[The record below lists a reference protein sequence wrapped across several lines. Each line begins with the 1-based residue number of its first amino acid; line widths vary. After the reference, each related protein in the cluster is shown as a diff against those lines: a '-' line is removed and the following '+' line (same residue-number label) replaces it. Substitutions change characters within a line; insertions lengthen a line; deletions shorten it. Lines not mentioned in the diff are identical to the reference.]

1 MTCLLF
7 SVNLVLSF
15 IEENLGIGLM
25 TNLTFF
31 PEYPNLVKI
40 PLVEEE
46 KTVFY
51 IRYAYPNEG
60 EPQAHFLAPLLNG

>member
-1 MTCLLF
+1 MTD
-7 SVNLVLSF
+7 
-15 IEENLGIGLM
+15 
-25 TNLTFF
+25 LTLF

-51 IRYAYPNEG
+51 ISYAYPNGG
-60 EPQAHFLAPLLNG
+60 EPQARLSSFIERLEKCEK

>member
-1 MTCLLF
+1 MTD
-7 SVNLVLSF
+7 
-15 IEENLGIGLM
+15 
-25 TNLTFF
+25 LTLF

-51 IRYAYPNEG
+51 ISYAYPNEG
-60 EPQAHFLAPLLNG
+60 DPKRFLAPLLNGQRSVKNKEAGVKQTNRKCLE

>member
-1 MTCLLF
+1 MTD
-7 SVNLVLSF
+7 
-15 IEENLGIGLM
+15 
-25 TNLTFF
+25 LTLF

-51 IRYAYPNEG
+51 ISYAYPNEG
-60 EPQAHFLAPLLNG
+60 DPKHFLAPLLNG

>member
-1 MTCLLF
+1 MTD
-7 SVNLVLSF
+7 
-15 IEENLGIGLM
+15 
-25 TNLTFF
+25 LTLF

-51 IRYAYPNEG
+51 ISYAYPNEG
-60 EPQAHFLAPLLNG
+60 NSKHFLAPLLND

>member
-1 MTCLLF
+1 MTD
-7 SVNLVLSF
+7 
-15 IEENLGIGLM
+15 
-25 TNLTFF
+25 LTLF

-51 IRYAYPNEG
+51 ISYAYPNEG
-60 EPQAHFLAPLLNG
+60 EPQELLSSFIERLEKCEKKEAGVKQTNRKCLE